1 MDFTVS
7 TGYRSILDRSEKRN
21 KYLSLMNELKT
32 LWSMKMTGVLIITGE
47 LAKWL
52 EQMKIQGRKKIF
64 CMTALLKSVSTLK
77 KVIGIFKKVAITFS
91 SM

>member
-7 TGYRSILDRSEKRN
+7 ADYRSKLNRSEKGN
-21 KYLSLMNELKT
+21 KYLNLVKELKT
-32 LWSMKMTGVLIITGE
+32 LWSLKMTGVLIITGE

-52 EQMKIQGRKKIF
+52 EQMKIQGRKKTVH
-64 CMTALLKSVSTLK
+64 MTALLKSVSTLK
-77 KVIGIFKKVAITFS
+77 KVVGIFKKVAVTFS